1 MDVDTDRPIRKTGI
15 LGGTF
20 DPIHNGHLAIAE
32 AARGCLGLDR
42 VVFIPA
48 GRPWLKARSLGRIT
62 GAEHRLAMV
71 RLAIADCPHFEASA
85 MEVERPGLT
94 YTVDTLAELRA
105 KDDGSSR
112 RTEMY
117 LILGMDSVRDLRRW
131 HEPERLLEMCVVVAV
146 SRPGADDI
154 APSSFEQDFPTA
166 ADRFRLLRGPLLDVS
181 ATDVRSRVA
190 KGQPIGDCVPAP
202 VERYIRDHGLY
213 LGT

>member
-1 MDVDTDRPIRKTGI
+1 MKVPARIGI

-20 DPIHNGHLAIAE
+20 DPIHNGHLAVAE

-62 GAEHRLAMV
+62 DAEHRLAMV
-71 RLAIADCPHFEASA
+71 RLAIANCPNFEASA
-85 MEVERPGLT
+85 MEIERPGLT
-94 YTVDTLAELRA
+94 FTVDTLAELR
-105 KDDGSSR
+105 SR
-112 RTEMY
+112 EDVSPDQTAMY
-117 LILGMDSVRDLRRW
+117 LILGMDSVRELRRW
-131 HEPERLLEMCVVVAV
+131 HEPERLFEMCVVVAV

-154 APSSFEQDFPTA
+154 TPSSFEQDFPTA
-166 ADRFRLLRGPLLDVS
+166 ADRFRLLRGPLLDIS
-181 ATDVRSRVA
+181 ATDVRNRVA
-190 KGQPIGDCVPAP
+190 EGRPIGDCVPAP